1 MALAPGGGGGSGS
14 PAPPT
19 PAISGSPIPLWTGDY
34 ASAAAMAN
42 TAYQNALASINNQ
55 RQQALQTFGYT
66 GTIDPTTGQLTN
78 MAVDPHNP
86 FGQYQQMLGQG
97 AADQQ
102 AVRAAS
108 MARGL
113 GAVTGARGGGLAA
126 QGLTNAKLAFGGQS
140 AALGENLMGTLGN
153 LTGQQQQAQDT
164 MNNALWQAELA
175 SAQGAIQGQDF
186 NPADFSGVTDQPVS
200 GGSVPA
206 PNTYT
211 TSADAGTVPKQ
222 NPALTPKQSATA
234 GRGVRYRPRPNTFQK
249 AVRDR
254 HTSGTRG
261 RRRR

>member
-1 MALAPGGGGGSGS
+1 MAAAPSPTASG
-14 PAPPT
+14 PIP
-19 PAISGSPIPLWTGDY
+19 GSPIPLASGDY
-34 ASAAAMAN
+34 ASEAAIAN
-42 TAYQNALASINNQ
+42 TAYQNALSSINNQ
-55 RQQALQTFGYT
+55 RQQALQSFGYT

-78 MAVDPHNP
+78 MAVDPNNP

-102 AVRAAS
+102 AVQAAAAS
-108 MARGL
+108 RGL

-126 QGLTNAKLAFGGQS
+126 QALTNSKLAFGANS
-140 AALGENLMGTLGN
+140 ANLGENLMGTLGN

-175 SAQGAIQGQDF
+175 SAQNAIQTQAFD
-186 NPADFSGVTDQPVS
+186 PADFSGVTDQPVS

-206 PNTYT
+206 PHTYT

-222 NPALTPKQSATA
+222 NSALTPRQSAA
-234 GRGVRYRPRPNTFQK
+234 ASRGVRYRPRQTNTFNR
-249 AVRDR
+249 AVSNRR
-254 HTSGTRG
+254 SG